1 MKAAVYRKAHAGKV
15 LEIRD
20 LDQPLPKDNEVLLR
34 VRAPSVNPLDWRMK
48 SERPGVDVAGEI
60 VAVGKHVTQFKPGH
74 AALGVGKGAF
84 AEYACARA
92 CKLALK
98 PEGVSYEQ
106 AAAVPIAGM
115 TALQALRDV
124 ARLQPGQKVLIN
136 GAAGGIGTFA
146 VQIAKSFGAHV
157 TGVCSTKNVEL
168 VRSLGTDRVIDYT
181 REDFTRDSERYDLL
195 LDNVANR
202 TLPAVKS
209 VLRPNGT
216 CVIAGGAEENVC
228 SVYLVAQN
236 IRAVGVVTT
245 KLQIL
250 HGEYQSRRPDNVW
263 SIDHGWKSNP
273 GDRSTLR
280 FERNGRR
287 HGLCRS
293 GARPGKG
300 RHHTRIVVGGGCRF
314 SPGVSRP
321 VFCWVGRKR
330 GCVRLS
336 RGVCFRV
343 PGDLSGHSKIQGG
356 EYVYGPETATSLG

>member
-34 VRAPSVNPLDWRMK
+34 VRAASVNPLDWRMK

-60 VAVGKHVTQFKPGH
+60 IAVGKHVTQFKPGD
-74 AALGVGKGAF
+74 AAFGVGKGAF
-84 AEYACARA
+84 AEYACARE

-202 TLPAVKS
+202 TLPAMKS

-216 CVIAGGAEENVC
+216 CVIAGAPKKMSAAFTWLLKIIGRSVFLRQNVKFFMANINRDDLATFGA
-228 SVYLVAQN
+228 LVTA
-236 IRAVGVVTT
+236 GKVTPV
-245 KLQIL
+245 ID
-250 HGEYQSRRPDNVW
+250 RRY
-263 SIDHGWKSNP
+263 
-273 GDRSTLR
+273 
-280 FERNGRR
+280 
-287 HGLCRS
+287 
-293 GARPGKG
+293 A
-300 RHHTRIVVGGGCRF
+300 
-314 SPGVSRP
+314 
-321 VFCWVGRKR
+321 
-330 GCVRLS
+330 
-336 RGVCFRV
+336 
-343 PGDLSGHSKIQGG
+343 LSG
-356 EYVYGPETATSLG
+356 TADAMAYAEAGHARGKVVITLE